1 MRCFFR
7 LALLALSSLAPVAL
21 TSLPLLAQTNWTTAT
36 ELPGVDFTGLTAA
49 QKDLALK
56 ILRSETCTC
65 GCNMKLAECRV
76 VDPPCGDSKSLV
88 SIVIEGVRNNRTADQ
103 IHDTLVN
110 SPLAKMRAEQQR
122 ILGDPV
128 DIPTAGDPVR
138 GPQNAKIAIVEF
150 SDFEC
155 PYCAQAV
162 GQIAAILQAYP
173 NDVKLVFKQYP
184 LEMHPHAIMAAEAA
198 LAANDQGKFWE
209 MHDALFANG
218 RRLSQQTIFSVAK
231 GIGLD
236 MMRFTRDMEGNRFL
250 KSVQADVAE
259 GDRIGV
265 YGTPS
270 LFIDGKPY
278 RGPVV
283 MSLLKPILDAE
294 LKPQPAVSAAVKIGR

>member
-1 MRCFFR
+1 MRCFLR
-7 LALLALSSLAPVAL
+7 LALLALSCLAL
-21 TSLPLLAQTNWTTAT
+21 FAQADWTTAT
-36 ELPGVDFTGLTAA
+36 ELPGVDFSGLTAA
-49 QKDLALK
+49 QKDLAVK

-65 GCNMKLAECRV
+65 GCNMKLAQCRV

-103 IHDTLVN
+103 IHETLVT

-128 DIPTAGDPVR
+128 DIPTTGDPVR
-138 GPQNAKIAIVEF
+138 GPQNAKITIVEF

-162 GQIAAILQAYP
+162 GEIAAIQQAYP

-184 LEMHPHAIMAAEAA
+184 LEMHPHAVIAAEAA

-209 MHDALFANG
+209 MHDHLFANG
-218 RRLSQQTIFSVAK
+218 RRLSPQTIIAIAQS
-231 GIGLD
+231 IGLD
-236 MMRFTRDMEGNRFL
+236 MMRFTRDMESNRFL
-250 KSVQADVAE
+250 KTVQADVAE

-265 YGTPS
+265 FGTPS

-278 RGPVV
+278 RGPVA
-283 MSLLKPILDAE
+283 MALLKPILDAE
-294 LKPQPAVSAAVKIGR
+294 LKPQPAVSAAAR

>member
-7 LALLALSSLAPVAL
+7 LALLALISVAL
-21 TSLPLLAQTNWTTAT
+21 FAQPDWTTAT
-36 ELPGVDFTGLTAA
+36 ELPGVDFTGLTPA

-56 ILRSETCTC
+56 ILRSEICTC
-65 GCNMKLAECRV
+65 GCSMKLAQCRL

-88 SIVIEGVRNNRTADQ
+88 SIVIEGVRNHRTADQ
-103 IHDTLVN
+103 IHETLVT

-128 DIPTAGDPVR
+128 DIPTAGAPVR
-138 GPQNAKIAIVEF
+138 GPRNAKITLVEF

-162 GQIAAILQAYP
+162 GEIAAIMRAYP

-184 LEMHPHAIMAAEAA
+184 LEMHPHAVMAAEAA
-198 LAANDQGKFWE
+198 LAANDQGRFWE
-209 MHDALFANG
+209 MHDRLFANG
-218 RRLSQQTIFSVAK
+218 RNLSQQTIFALAQSA
-231 GIGLD
+231 GLD
-236 MMRFTRDMEGNRFL
+236 MMRFTRDMESHRFL
-250 KSVQADVAE
+250 KAVQTDVAE
-259 GDRIGV
+259 GDRVGIF
-265 YGTPS
+265 GTPS

-283 MSLLKPILDAE
+283 MALLKPILDAE
-294 LKPQPAVSAAVKIGR
+294 LKPQPAAAAAAREVR

>member
-7 LALLALSSLAPVAL
+7 LALLALIPLAL
-21 TSLPLLAQTNWTTAT
+21 FAQADWTTAS
-36 ELPGVDFTGLTAA
+36 ELPGVDFSGLTAA

-65 GCNMKLAECRV
+65 GCNMKLAQCRIA
-76 VDPPCGDSKSLV
+76 DPPCGDSKSLV

-103 IHDTLVN
+103 IHETLVT

-128 DIPTAGDPVR
+128 DIPTAGAPAR
-138 GPQNAKIAIVEF
+138 GPQNAKITIVEF

-162 GQIAAILQAYP
+162 EEIAAILKAYP

-184 LEMHPHAIMAAEAA
+184 LEMHPHAVMAAEAA
-198 LAANDQGKFWE
+198 LAANDQGRFWE
-209 MHDALFANG
+209 MHDRLFANG
-218 RRLSQQTIFSVAK
+218 HNLSPQTIFAIAQS
-231 GIGLD
+231 IGLD
-236 MMRFTRDMEGNRFL
+236 MMRFTRDMQSNRFL
-250 KSVQADVAE
+250 KNVQADVAE
-259 GDRIGV
+259 GDKIGV
-265 YGTPS
+265 FGTPS

-283 MSLLKPILDAE
+283 LTLLKPILDAE
-294 LKPQPAVSAAVKIGR
+294 LKPQPAVTAAVK